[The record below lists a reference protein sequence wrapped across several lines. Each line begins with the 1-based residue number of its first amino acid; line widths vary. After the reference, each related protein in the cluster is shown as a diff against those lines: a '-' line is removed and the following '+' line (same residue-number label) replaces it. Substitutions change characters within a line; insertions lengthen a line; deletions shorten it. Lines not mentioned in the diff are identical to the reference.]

1 MLIILNREVE
11 MAKRVELT
19 ENIKEYIKA
28 KCGEDVDFNQLVV
41 YQARGISTEP
51 LSQNTLYD
59 KGTLEREALEDMINL
74 INDPLNTV
82 TIQTMH
88 DTSVLPVGKVIHAE
102 LVDETP
108 RVSAVYTLF
117 VVSTEHPDIIN
128 KVDNGI
134 IDEVSYGFMP
144 SAILCSECGKNF
156 MDDDVSIVDIWEGHC
171 PECDAIMGKDGAHVK
186 VPHIE
191 TVAEL
196 SLVTRG
202 AAKHAK
208 ILDRVYQ
215 MAMSDK
221 GAPAFNLTKGEVKSD
236 LLNINLCSNIVNK
249 EVDMNKE
256 EFEAALTA
264 ATAPLTEELKNLQ
277 STLASLGEEKQA
289 LEAAKN
295 EAEQAK
301 AALEEQNASLTQE
314 KADLETALEEAKN
327 KAESVQGAFDA
338 EIQKVLTAAG
348 LSDSVPAELEAKLE
362 LLNKSRLTLAN
373 IPVEGVSNRSD
384 KLKNKS
390 EKVDFSEYKVK
401 KEN

>member
-1 MLIILNREVE
+1 

-19 ENIKEYIKA
+19 ENIKEFIRK
-28 KCGEDVDFNQLVV
+28 KCGEDVDFNQMVV

-51 LSQNTLYD
+51 ISQATLYD
-59 KGTLEREALEDMINL
+59 KGVLYREALEDMVAL
-74 INDPLNTV
+74 INDPLNNV
-82 TIQTMH
+82 SIQTMH

-108 RVSAVYTLF
+108 QVSAVYTLF

-134 IDEVSYGFMP
+134 IDEVSYGFKP
-144 SAILCSECGKNF
+144 KQILCSECGKNF
-156 MDDDVSIVDIWEGHC
+156 MDDDVSIIDIWEGHC
-171 PECDAIMGKDGAHVK
+171 PECDAVMGKDGAHVNI
-186 VPHIE
+186 PHIE

-221 GAPAFNLTKGEVKSD
+221 DAPAFNLTRGDLRKD
-236 LLNINLCSNIVNK
+236 LLAINLCSNIVNK

-264 ATAPLTEELKNLQ
+264 ATAPLAEELKNVQ
-277 STLASLGEEKQA
+277 STLASLREEKNA

-301 AALEEQNASLTQE
+301 AALEESNASLAQE
-314 KADLETALEEAKN
+314 KADLEQALEEAKN
-327 KAESVQGAFDA
+327 KAESVQSAFDA

-348 LSDSVPAELEAKLE
+348 LSDSVPAELDAKLE
-362 LLNKSRLTLAN
+362 LLKKSHLTLAN
-373 IPVEGVSNRSD
+373 IIPVDGVAGRSD
-384 KLKNKS
+384 KLNNKA
-390 EKVDFSEYKVK
+390 EKVDFSEFKVK